1 MKALHVDTMNTME
14 RTMTIII
21 EHEGVVLK
29 VKDLMPTPEIMKKQL
44 PIIPVECEIWSP
56 VTWI

>member
-1 MKALHVDTMNTME
+1 MNTME